1 MDQNL
6 RFQIHH
12 SLASTLSS
20 VGGGWGNN
28 NMVFCDLFFRSLNI
42 SFNKLAHHY
51 EIIEETDTRKLK
63 FFFKT
68 MINEEVIENF
78 IYHPSLKKLFTL
90 FPLIQDDLI
99 ITQKFGDISEFDPSI
114 HFETYEKST
123 NLHKQFNKEYSKC
136 IENFT
141 ISKGRR
147 TIDKLCGLLWTVRSN
162 LAHGSKVDLLG
173 KLERNVE
180 VCDIIFHVLF
190 NLMDAVLNF
199 STYQIG
205 VYGELRKNGSFHNR
219 FMNNMNFLS
228 ESLIRGTSWYEEDL
242 MTEWVDVRNGT
253 EEIPI
258 EVYRFQNYEELRSID
273 RIEMAYRVFVPY
285 FDDKGIH
292 LGYCWVY
299 SRSKQLNLDS
309 LSKDISKNNIEAF
322 TTNKSRSELIREK
335 CKAYMISIFMIE
347 KTFSLKKY
355 KNYKKGK
362 IDFKFENFEIK
373 YNQSIPLLKKFN
385 EKSIFYFEVTEE
397 FINQINFLKKAF
409 KLVWGNNSDGFI
421 KFENCAKEAIECEY
435 WHFESLTDNPNFN
448 PNDVKIIEDANVNL
462 LLMLF
467 EYFKAETCKICN
479 DEEEVLI
486 NEVNAL
492 YT

>member
-28 NMVFCDLFFRSLNI
+28 NMVYCDLFFRSLNI

-68 MINEEVIENF
+68 MLNEEVIEKF
-78 IYHPSLKKLFTL
+78 INHPSLKKVLTL

-99 ITQKFGDISEFDPSI
+99 ITQQFGDISEFDPSI
-114 HFETYEKST
+114 HFETYENST

-136 IENFT
+136 IESFT
-141 ISKGRR
+141 IPKGRR

-173 KLERNVE
+173 KIERNIE

-190 NLMDAVLNF
+190 NLIDAVLNF

-219 FMNNMNFLS
+219 FMNKMNFLS
-228 ESLIRGTSWYEEDL
+228 ESFIRGTSWYEEDL
-242 MTEWVDVRNGT
+242 MTQWVDIRNGT
-253 EEIPI
+253 DEIPI
-258 EVYRFQNYEELRSID
+258 EVYRFKNYEELHSID

-285 FDDKGIH
+285 FDDAGVH

-309 LSKDISKNNIEAF
+309 FSKNINKNNVEAF

-347 KTFSLKKY
+347 KTFSLENY
-355 KNYKKGK
+355 KNLSKEE
-362 IDFKFENFEIK
+362 IDYKFENFEIK
-373 YNQSIPLLKKFN
+373 YKRSGPLLKTN
-385 EKSIFYFEVTEE
+385 NGNSIYYFYLTGE
-397 FINQINFLKKAF
+397 FIKQINFLKRAF
-409 KLVWGNNSDGFI
+409 KIVWGDDSEGFI
-421 KFENCAKEAIECEY
+421 KFENCAKECIENEV
-435 WHFESLTDNPNFN
+435 WHLESYCKNPNVD
-448 PNDVKIIEDANVNL
+448 PNDSKLIEDSNL
-462 LLMLF
+462 TLINMIF
-467 EYFKAETCKICN
+467 EFFKVETCKICN
-479 DEEEVLI
+479 DENEDLIKEVS
-486 NEVNAL
+486 AL
-492 YT
+492 YS